1 LTTDA
6 GVEPEQ
12 LVADSAAAHGS
23 DRNAARARTAKRVRI
38 AVLIRGTSELLA
50 EEILRPG
57 K

>member
-1 LTTDA
+1 LTADV
-6 GVEPEQ
+6 GVEPGQ